1 MAKKVL
7 VLGGG
12 LAGIESAIY
21 LREYGFEV
29 TLISNRDY
37 LYVYPTSIWIP
48 TGEASFKDTC
58 IDLKLLSDIHGF
70 KLIIDEITAIKSLEG
85 RVESKNSSYSYD
97 YLVVALGSG
106 KMKHR
111 GIENTLTI
119 CGDPKESLEI
129 KRRLDELIAKGGG
142 KIAMGFGGNPK
153 DASNVRGGP
162 AFEVLFNVHH
172 KLKELGI
179 RDNFE
184 LTFFAPMA
192 EPGKRMGKKALKMM
206 DMFFNRL
213 DIKKQVG
220 KKILEFK
227 SDKII
232 FEDDIEIESD
242 LTMFIAA
249 GDGHKVFQNSDL
261 PLNESGFVHIN
272 DYCEVVHNYDDTPD
286 KYNVFVIGDSAAL
299 EGPDWRAK
307 QGHIAEVM
315 ARNTAFNIKMIEE
328 GSTSFNGYK
337 DHINIL
343 CVMDS
348 GDGAAFVY
356 RSDKRAMM
364 LPMPFVGHWMKK
376 GWGWYYKNSK
386 LKKMFRLPGM

>member
-7 VLGGG
+7 ILGGG

-48 TGEASFKDTC
+48 TGEASFEDTC

-70 KLIIDEITAIKSLEG
+70 KLIIDEITTIKSLEG
-85 RVESKNSSYSYD
+85 QVESKNSSYSYD

-106 KMKHR
+106 KMRHK

-119 CGDPKESLEI
+119 CGEPKESLDI
-129 KRRLDELIAKGGG
+129 KARLDELIAKGSG

-153 DASNVRGGP
+153 DSSNVRGGP

-172 KLKELGI
+172 KLEKLGI
-179 RDNFE
+179 RDKFE

-192 EPGKRMGKKALKMM
+192 EPGKRMGTKALKMM
-206 DMFFNRL
+206 DIFFDKL

-232 FEDDIEIESD
+232 FEDNIELESD
-242 LTMFIAA
+242 LTMFISA

-272 DYCEVVHNYDDTPD
+272 DYCEVVHNYDNTPD

-328 GSTSFNGYK
+328 GSTAFNGYK

>member
-1 MAKKVL
+1 MSKKVL

-12 LAGIESAIY
+12 FAGLESAIY

-29 TLISNRDY
+29 TLISNREY
-37 LYVYPTSIWIP
+37 IYVYPTSIWIP
-48 TGEASFKDTC
+48 TGEATFEDTC
-58 IDLKLLSDIHGF
+58 IDLKQLSDIHGF
-70 KLIIDEITAIKSLEG
+70 ELIIDEVTSIKSKEKK
-85 RVESKNSSYSYD
+85 VETKESVYSYE
-97 YLVVALGSG
+97 YLIVAIGSA
-106 KMKHR
+106 KMKHK

-119 CGDPKESLEI
+119 CGEPKESLEI
-129 KRRLDELIAKGGG
+129 KAKLDELIAKGGG

-172 KLKELGI
+172 KLKKLGI
-179 RDNFE
+179 RDKFE

-192 EPGKRMGKKALKMM
+192 EPGKRMGKNALKMM
-206 DMFFNRL
+206 DIFFDKL

-227 SDKII
+227 EDRII
-232 FEDDIEIESD
+232 FEDNIEIESD
-242 LTMFIAA
+242 LTMFISA

-272 DYCEVVHNYDDTPD
+272 DYCEVVHNYDDSPD

-315 ARNTAFNIKMIEE
+315 ARNTAFNIKMMEE
-328 GSTSFNGYK
+328 GSSAFNGYK

-356 RSDKRAMM
+356 RSDKHAMM
-364 LPMPFVGHWMKK
+364 LPMPVVGHWMKK